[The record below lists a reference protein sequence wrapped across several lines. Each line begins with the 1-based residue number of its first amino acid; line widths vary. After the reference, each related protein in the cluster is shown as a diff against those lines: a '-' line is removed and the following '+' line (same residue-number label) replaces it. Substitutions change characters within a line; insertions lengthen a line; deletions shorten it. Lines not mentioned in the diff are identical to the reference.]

1 MAGVTGLGEGGG
13 GVDGVSPTTQNIG
26 GVQEL
31 GVGHSLQTQ
40 VNKIRFKLALKRSL
54 LLLLEVVVVLLC
66 FSDKVVYDVNQRTLA
81 QKFIKVRTNTYNN
94 GLPQWF

>member
-40 VNKIRFKLALKRSL
+40 VNKICFKLALKRSL
-54 LLLLEVVVVLLC
+54 LLLEVVVVVLLC

-94 GLPQWF
+94 GLLQWF